1 MEKQLLNAALRSRS
15 SYSLIVEHIAPESK
29 RKKQDSYTPEFRILL
44 DKIGNYYETDGAAT
58 AVNMELM
65 AELIDASTPI
75 DKHKERFKNILT
87 EAYSSDTSVP
97 NIKALLLMA
106 KRAEVGDRLAMKL
119 VNREVVDAELEEY
132 NRLVAAELTETEEED
147 DALRG
152 SALLKIANKI
162 ASGEHGLKLRPPA
175 LNDAIGARGLQP
187 GSKVTM
193 FGRPEIAKSAW
204 CITNAAGWAMDGKR
218 VLYLI
223 NEDPAENIYIR
234 GVCCLTGWSE
244 EEVLSKPEEA
254 MAVAQ
259 RRGLDNLIIKDIHPG
274 SVAEIDALVKK
285 EKPDVL
291 IVDQL
296 RNLKSKA
303 DSRTNQ
309 LDEVARELRDVA
321 KANSIVVVDV
331 TQAGESAEG
340 KAILS
345 MTDMDSSKTGVPA
358 AADLLV
364 GIGATK
370 EQESAGFRVLSLCK
384 NKVNGNHATI
394 TVKVNP
400 MISRYTNV

>member
-44 DKIGNYYETDGAAT
+44 GKIGNYYETNGAAT

-87 EAYSSDTSVP
+87 EAYNSDTSIP
-97 NIKALLLMA
+97 NIKTLLLMA

-119 VNREVVDAELEEY
+119 VNREDANEELEEY
-132 NRLVAAELTETEEED
+132 NKLMAEELIADDED
-147 DALRG
+147 DKGFSGVDALERLLSNESAEAGIRIRPPELMKAIGGRG
-152 SALLKIANKI
+152 
-162 ASGEHGLKLRPPA
+162 LRPG
-175 LNDAIGARGLQP
+175 N
-187 GSKVTM
+187 KVTM
-193 FGRPEIAKSAW
+193 FARPEMGKSAFS
-204 CITNAAGWAMDGKR
+204 ITNAAGWAMDGLK

-223 NEDPAENIYIR
+223 NEDPAEALFMR
-234 GVCCLTGWSE
+234 AVSCLTGMTE
-244 EEVLSKPEEA
+244 DEVMADPGRA
-254 MAVAQ
+254 MELA
-259 RRGLDNLIIKDIHPG
+259 RKRGLDNLTFKDIHPG

-321 KANSIVVVDV
+321 KANGIVVLDI

-340 KAILS
+340 KAVLTQ
-345 MTDMDSSKTGVPA
+345 TDIDSSKTGVPGA
-358 AADLLV
+358 NDLLI
-364 GIGATK
+364 GIGGTLEHMAT
-370 EQESAGFRVLSLCK
+370 GYRVLTLCR
-384 NKVNGNHATI
+384 NKVNGNHTSI
-394 TVKVNP
+394 TVRINP
-400 MISRYTNV
+400 MISRYTDV